1 MAKKV
6 CVGLAGIRFDPSFWG
21 FKPEQYKQHAAKLGA
36 VVKKMGYDFVACP
49 ETFQDYEQAEKDA
62 KYLKGKG
69 ADIVVF
75 DIEAY
80 PEGKAAGVFVSNV
93 DVPLI
98 LWSRNETYHNVNV
111 GHNSFC
117 GANFMGGVLTVQ
129 GRKYRQIFG
138 EPNDKELKA
147 RLDTACKLV
156 GAAKAA
162 AGSKIGLF
170 GEGIVPKFYDIDVN
184 EADRKKLEARWGIK
198 YVGVPTTEFVK
209 QCESYSDADVQKDL
223 KKYTKRF
230 DRIEISD
237 EAVDKQVRMM
247 KAVGD
252 MTRQGGFASVAIR
265 CWPELQQ
272 MYGSWPCPVIAV
284 LNDMGLPSACEG
296 DVCGALD
303 MLLVSKLAK
312 TPSTVMDIVDW
323 DDKGDTYSI
332 WHCGPT
338 ATSWAD
344 KKGATLMGHD
354 VDGSDSQGRPK
365 CGLPGIVDMQ
375 FAPAPV
381 TVFRTLGALDDEF
394 VVQGQIVSAPKRN
407 ICGSFGAVTKNTIYG
422 EKKSVKEIRRLIFDR
437 LLPHH
442 YTAVHGHVL

>member
-21 FKPEQYKQHAAKLGA
+21 FKPKQYEQHAAKLGA
-36 VVKKMGYDFVACP
+36 VVRKMGYKFVACP
-49 ETFQDYEQAEKDA
+49 ETFENYKEAKRDA
-62 KYLKGKG
+62 RFLKQKG

-80 PEGKAAGVFVSNV
+80 PEGKAAGEFVANV
-93 DVPLI
+93 DAPLI

-129 GRKYRQIFG
+129 GRKFRQIFG
-138 EPNDKELKA
+138 AANDKELKA

-162 AGSKIGLF
+162 ASSKIGLF

-184 EADRKKLEARWGIK
+184 EADQKKLQQRWGIK
-198 YVGVPTTEFVK
+198 FVGVSTKELVK
-209 QCESYSDADVQKDL
+209 RCESYKDADVRKSRR
-223 KKYTKRF
+223 KYTRHF

-237 EAVDKQVRMM
+237 EAIDKQVRML
-247 KAVGD
+247 KAVSD
-252 MTRQGGFASVAIR
+252 ISKKNKFASIAIR
-265 CWPELQQ
+265 CWPELQT
-272 MYGSWPCPVIAV
+272 MYGSWPCPVISV
-284 LNDMGLPSACEG
+284 LNQTGLPAACEG
-296 DVCGALD
+296 DLGGALD
-303 MLLVSKLAK
+303 MLLASKLAK
-312 TPSTVMDIVDW
+312 SPSTLMDIVDW
-323 DDKGDTYSI
+323 DDKGDSFSI

-344 KKGATLMGHD
+344 KKGSLLMGHD
-354 VDGSDSQGRPK
+354 VDGSDERGRPK

-375 FAPAPV
+375 FAPSKV

-394 VVQGQIVSAPKRN
+394 AVHGQIVTAPKRN
-407 ICGSFGAVTKNTIYG
+407 ICGSFGAVTKSSIYG
-422 EKKSVKEIRRLIFDR
+422 EKRSAKEIRRQIFDR